1 MSLFVALLHKEKG
14 QHLENFLIDLS
25 VMKVFLYVFAPV
37 RWHVCVS
44 GTTHTFGGLWNPQS
58 FVNFKIALKFR
69 VEVSWL
75 MSLSQP
81 KKKKNN
87 YNQLYPLH
95 FS

>member
-14 QHLENFLIDLS
+14 QHLENFLFDLS

-44 GTTHTFGGLWNPQS
+44 GPTHTFGGLWNPQS

-69 VEVSWL
+69 VEVS
-75 MSLSQP
+75 
-81 KKKKNN
+81 
-87 YNQLYPLH
+87 
-95 FS
+95 

>member
-1 MSLFVALLHKEKG
+1 
-14 QHLENFLIDLS
+14 
-25 VMKVFLYVFAPV
+25 
-37 RWHVCVS
+37 
-44 GTTHTFGGLWNPQS
+44 
-58 FVNFKIALKFR
+58 